1 MYADY
6 FHLSRSPFEMS
17 PDPYFFFPTGQH
29 REALAGLVYGITA
42 RKGFLVL
49 TGEVGTGK
57 SLLVR
62 CLLDQ
67 LDKRKVVYAY
77 LFNSLLSS
85 EEFLHYLAE
94 DLGAATGPCAKNELL
109 LRLSRYL
116 IENHRKGLTTVAIID
131 EAHHLGASL
140 LEEVRLLTNLETP
153 QGKLLQIALVGQ
165 PELDEKLESHQLRQ
179 LKQRITL
186 RLHLGGFSVTET
198 FHYVQARLSRAGENS
213 GKIFTPGALMMV
225 HHFSSGIPRLINTL
239 CDNSMVAAYAMGRR
253 QVTVDL
259 VEEAAADLRMRPARS
274 TRRSTFDFS
283 PADSP
288 SLSTDARDFLAT
300 KQEWKGNPAGD
311 ADKVAISCEVKHEP
325 DI

>member
-1 MYADY
+1 
-6 FHLSRSPFEMS
+6 MS
-17 PDPYFFFPTGQH
+17 PDPYFFFPTEQH

-85 EEFLHYLAE
+85 GEFLHYLAE
-94 DLGAATGPCAKNELL
+94 DLGATSGPCAKNELL

-131 EAHHLGASL
+131 EAHHLDASL

-186 RLHLGGFSVTET
+186 RLRLGGFSASET
-198 FHYVQARLSRAGENS
+198 FHYVQARLSRAGEDS

-225 HHFSSGIPRLINTL
+225 HYFSSGIPRLINTL
-239 CDNSMVAAYAMGRR
+239 CDNSLLAAYATGRQ
-253 QVTVDL
+253 QVTVDI
-259 VEEAAADLRMRPARS
+259 VEEAATDLRMRPARNTTPS
-274 TRRSTFDFS
+274 NFDFF
-283 PADSP
+283 PGDSP
-288 SLSTDARDFLAT
+288 SLSATPSDFPAT
-300 KQEWKGNPAGD
+300 QREWAGD
-311 ADKVAISCEVKHEP
+311 TGSDTDTDKVAISCEAKHEP
-325 DI
+325 HI